1 MPTSTAA
8 KSPNPIDVH
17 VGRRIRL
24 QRMMRKM
31 SQSDLGDAVGV
42 TFQQIQKYEK
52 GTNRV
57 SASRLQQFAAVLHVP
72 ISFFF
77 EGQTEDVTASAD
89 QLPSDELSLF
99 LSTSEGLALNR
110 AFTHIKNEQLRRKI
124 VGLVKATAGQDS

>member
-1 MPTSTAA
+1 MAA

-17 VGRRIRL
+17 VGSRIRL

-31 SQSDLGDAVGV
+31 SQSALGDAVGT

-57 SASRLQQFAAVLHVP
+57 SASRMQQFADLLHVP

-77 EGQTEDVTASAD
+77 EGQPEGATASAD
-89 QLPSDELSLF
+89 KLPSDELSLF

-110 AFTHIKNEQLRRKI
+110 GFIQIKDEQLRRKL
-124 VGLVKATAGQDS
+124 VGLVKAAAGQDS